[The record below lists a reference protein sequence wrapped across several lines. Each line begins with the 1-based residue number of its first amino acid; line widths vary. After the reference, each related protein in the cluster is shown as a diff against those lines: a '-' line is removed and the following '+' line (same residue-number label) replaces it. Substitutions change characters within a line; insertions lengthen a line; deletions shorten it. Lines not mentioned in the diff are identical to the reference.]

1 MTDIRWPIKLEK
13 HEEELLA
20 DVAVLQ
26 SLAVKL
32 QTCVL
37 HGQVK
42 EGNQKRL
49 EEVIESLRKIVYEA
63 VKS

>member
-42 EGNQKRL
+42 EGNQKDL
-49 EEVIESLRKIVYEA
+49 KKSLKVSRK
-63 VKS
+63 